1 MGVDAWGFDEERQAV
16 ARRLRSKRL
25 RLGAVRTASFGVIA
39 GILVFGGAAA
49 CRDLILSLGWPG
61 WASVVTFL
69 AVLFGVF
76 AAAEVPFS
84 YVGGFRW
91 EHAIGLSTQTFAGWM
106 KDLGK
111 SLALGL
117 GSTIVVG
124 GVLLWLLA
132 TTPWWWLVGW
142 VLGTAVSAVLGFLAP
157 IVFVPLF
164 FRFRPLQ
171 DERLRNRFVA
181 LAARA
186 HVPVLGVFEL
196 QASSKTR
203 RSNAAVMGFGR
214 TRRIIVTD
222 TLLRA
227 FQVDEVDS
235 VLAHELAHQSY
246 LDPIRGFLVGSL
258 SSLVIVA
265 FTAWLYSI
273 SHSSFGFASIADVA
287 GLPLVAVLFSLVAL
301 PFRPV
306 ELWWSRIREARA
318 DRFSLEL
325 TRNPNAFAA
334 AMVRLHDRN
343 LGVAIPS
350 RWEKW
355 LFYSHP
361 SGRERV
367 AFARSFAA
375 SQAAGARDLGGI

>member
-1 MGVDAWGFDEERQAV
+1 
-16 ARRLRSKRL
+16 
-25 RLGAVRTASFGVIA
+25 
-39 GILVFGGAAA
+39 
-49 CRDLILSLGWPG
+49 
-61 WASVVTFL
+61 
-69 AVLFGVF
+69 
-76 AAAEVPFS
+76 
-84 YVGGFRW
+84 
-91 EHAIGLSTQTFAGWM
+91 M

-203 RSNAAVMGFGR
+203 RSKAAVMGFGR

-222 TLLRA
+222 TLLRD
-227 FQVDEVDS
+227 FPIDEVDS

-265 FTAWLYSI
+265 LTAWLYAI
-273 SHSSFGFASIADVA
+273 SHSSFGIASIADVA
-287 GLPLVAVLFSLVAL
+287 GLPLVAVLFRLVGL
-301 PFRPV
+301 PFCPV
-306 ELWWSRIREARA
+306 GLLWFPIRGGPAG
-318 DRFSLEL
+318 RFF
-325 TRNPNAFAA
+325 P
-334 AMVRLHDRN
+334 V
-343 LGVAIPS
+343 
-350 RWEKW
+350 
-355 LFYSHP
+355 
-361 SGRERV
+361 
-367 AFARSFAA
+367 FARSPEAL
-375 SQAAGARDLGGI
+375 AAG

>member
-1 MGVDAWGFDEERQAV
+1 M
-16 ARRLRSKRL
+16 
-25 RLGAVRTASFGVIA
+25 
-39 GILVFGGAAA
+39 
-49 CRDLILSLGWPG
+49 
-61 WASVVTFL
+61 TFL

-84 YVGGFRW
+84 YVGGFWW

-222 TLLRA
+222 TLLRD
-227 FQVDEVDS
+227 FLIDEVDS

-265 FTAWLYSI
+265 LTAWLYSI
-273 SHSSFGFASIADVA
+273 SHSSFGIASIADVA
-287 GLPLVAVLFSLVAL
+287 GLPFVAVLFSLVAL

>member
-69 AVLFGVF
+69 AVLFVVF
-76 AAAEVPFS
+76 AASEVPFS
-84 YVGGFRW
+84 YVGGFGW
-91 EHAIGLSTQTFAGWM
+91 AHALGLST
-106 KDLGK
+106 
-111 SLALGL
+111 
-117 GSTIVVG
+117 
-124 GVLLWLLA
+124 
-132 TTPWWWLVGW
+132 
-142 VLGTAVSAVLGFLAP
+142 
-157 IVFVPLF
+157 
-164 FRFRPLQ
+164 
-171 DERLRNRFVA
+171 
-181 LAARA
+181 
-186 HVPVLGVFEL
+186 
-196 QASSKTR
+196 KTR

-222 TLLRA
+222 TLLRD
-227 FQVDEVDS
+227 FPIDEVDS

-265 FTAWLYSI
+265 LTAWLYAI
-273 SHSSFGFASIADVA
+273 SHSSFGIVSIADVA

-306 ELWWSRIREARA
+306 ALWWSRARWGRA

-325 TRNPNAFAA
+325 TRNPSAFAA
-334 AMVRLHDRN
+334 AMVRLHDCN

-375 SQAAGARDLGGI
+375 

>member
-16 ARRLRSKRL
+16 ARRLRAKRL
-25 RLGAVRTASFGVIA
+25 RLGAIRTASFGALA
-39 GILVFGGAAA
+39 GAFVFGGAASF
-49 CRDLILSLGWPG
+49 RDRILSFGWPT
-61 WASVVTFL
+61 WLSLATFL
-69 AVLFGVF
+69 AVLFGIF

-84 YVGGFRW
+84 YVSGFLW
-91 EHAIGLSTQTFAGWM
+91 EHAIGLSNQTFAGWL
-106 KDLGK
+106 KDFGK
-111 SLALGL
+111 SFALGL
-117 GSTIVVG
+117 GATVVVG

-132 TTPWWWLVGW
+132 TTPWWWLVAW
-142 VLGTAVSAVLGFLAP
+142 FLGTAVSAVLGFLAP
-157 IVFVPLF
+157 IVLVPLF

-171 DERLRNRFVA
+171 DARLRTRFEA

-186 HVPVLGVFEL
+186 RVPVVGVFEL

-214 TRRIIVTD
+214 TRRIVVTD
-222 TLLRA
+222 TLLRD
-227 FQVDEVDS
+227 FPIEEVDA
-235 VLAHELAHQSY
+235 VLAHELAHQRY
-246 LDPIRGFLVGSL
+246 LDPLRGFLVGSL
-258 SSLVIVA
+258 ASLAIVA
-265 FTAWLYSI
+265 LTAWLYSV
-273 SHSSFGFASIADVA
+273 SYASFGIPSIGDMA

-301 PFRPV
+301 PFRPA
-306 ELWWSRIREARA
+306 ELQWSRIREARA

-343 LGVAIPS
+343 LGVAVPR

-361 SGRERV
+361 PGRERV
-367 AFARSFAA
+367 DFARAFAA
-375 SQAAGARDLGGI
+375 SPA

>member
-1 MGVDAWGFDEERQAV
+1 
-16 ARRLRSKRL
+16 
-25 RLGAVRTASFGVIA
+25 
-39 GILVFGGAAA
+39 
-49 CRDLILSLGWPG
+49 
-61 WASVVTFL
+61 
-69 AVLFGVF
+69 
-76 AAAEVPFS
+76 
-84 YVGGFRW
+84 
-91 EHAIGLSTQTFAGWM
+91 M

-171 DERLRNRFVA
+171 DERLRTRFVT

-186 HVPVLGVFEL
+186 RVPVLGVFEL

-222 TLLRA
+222 TLLRD
-227 FQVDEVDS
+227 FPIDEVDS
-235 VLAHELAHQSY
+235 VLAHELAHQRY
-246 LDPIRGFLVGSL
+246 FDPIRGFLVGSL
-258 SSLVIVA
+258 TSLVIVA
-265 FTAWLYSI
+265 LTAWLYSI
-273 SHSSFGFASIADVA
+273 SHSSFGIASTADVA

-301 PFRPV
+301 PFRPGG
-306 ELWWSRIREARA
+306 LWWSRIPEARGG
-318 DRFSLEL
+318 RFSLEL
-325 TRNPNAFAA
+325 TPKPNAFAA
-334 AMVRLHDRN
+334 AVGRLHDPN
-343 LGVAIPS
+343 T
-350 RWEKW
+350 
-355 LFYSHP
+355 
-361 SGRERV
+361 GRCV
-367 AFARSFAA
+367 SNT
-375 SQAAGARDLGGI
+375 

>member
-1 MGVDAWGFDEERQAV
+1 
-16 ARRLRSKRL
+16 
-25 RLGAVRTASFGVIA
+25 
-39 GILVFGGAAA
+39 
-49 CRDLILSLGWPG
+49 
-61 WASVVTFL
+61 
-69 AVLFGVF
+69 
-76 AAAEVPFS
+76 
-84 YVGGFRW
+84 
-91 EHAIGLSTQTFAGWM
+91 M

-181 LAARA
+181 LATRA

-203 RSNAAVMGFGR
+203 RSHAAVMGFGR

-222 TLLRA
+222 TLLRD
-227 FQVDEVDS
+227 FPIDEVDS

-265 FTAWLYSI
+265 LTAWLYAI
-273 SHSSFGFASIADVA
+273 SHSSFGMASFADVA
-287 GLPLVAVLFSLVAL
+287 VLPVFAGLFIPVAP
-301 PFRPV
+301 PFRSV
-306 ELWWSRIREARA
+306 GVLWSRIREARA
-318 DRFSLEL
+318 GRFSLEL

-343 LGVAIPS
+343 LRVAIPKPGE
-350 RWEKW
+350 EKR
-355 LFYSHP
+355 FYS
-361 SGRERV
+361 
-367 AFARSFAA
+367 
-375 SQAAGARDLGGI
+375 

>member
-76 AAAEVPFS
+76 AGAEVPFS

-181 LAARA
+181 L
-186 HVPVLGVFEL
+186 
-196 QASSKTR
+196 
-203 RSNAAVMGFGR
+203 
-214 TRRIIVTD
+214 
-222 TLLRA
+222 
-227 FQVDEVDS
+227 
-235 VLAHELAHQSY
+235 
-246 LDPIRGFLVGSL
+246 
-258 SSLVIVA
+258 
-265 FTAWLYSI
+265 
-273 SHSSFGFASIADVA
+273 
-287 GLPLVAVLFSLVAL
+287 